1 MKVRKRNEYLDIES
15 SGGEESDGGYD
26 SEAVLEAKGK
36 GKGKGKVTGRA
47 TKRRKLSLS
56 ASESALA
63 DEGGVGI
70 VNGRGSKGGRDAG
83 VLSAED
89 EEDRDEDEVMDNADT
104 DDEEENGD
112 GEKDEGSRGE
122 EEEEEEEG
130 YQEYDSQS
138 DQKPTSSTSST
149 APTTKSKPLK
159 PKETRKK
166 NKTGVIYFSSL
177 PPYLKPSALKSLL
190 TQRGFSP
197 ITKIFLSPYVPP
209 NASSSTTTGKRASSN
224 RRRTYTDGWVEFA
237 SKRTAK
243 ICAETLNAT
252 IVGGKKGGWYHDD
265 VWNIKYLRGFK
276 WADLMEQVQRERAE
290 REARRRIEDARA
302 RREEKAFLAGVE
314 RGKVVEGIRRKRA
327 EKAKGKGKEVV
338 EGEKAAGGNVDGVGA
353 GEEKGFKAKA
363 GLDVRRV
370 FRQNEVLDSGKAR
383 DRGEKALDADA
394 KRVLG
399 KIF

>member
-1 MKVRKRNEYLDIES
+1 MTVRKRNEYLDIES
-15 SGGEESDGGYD
+15 SEGEGSDGGYD
-26 SEAVLEAKGK
+26 SEAAQEAKGK

-47 TKRRKLSLS
+47 TKRRKLSVS
-56 ASESALA
+56 ASEFASE
-63 DEGGVGI
+63 DEGGVGA
-70 VNGRGSKGGRDAG
+70 VNGRDSTGGRG
-83 VLSAED
+83 VGLLSA
-89 EEDRDEDEVMDNADT
+89 EEDRDEDEVRNNADT
-104 DDEEENGD
+104 DGEEVNAD
-112 GEKDEGSRGE
+112 GEKDEKNGGG
-122 EEEEEEEG
+122 EEEEEG

-138 DQKPTSSTSST
+138 DQKPASATSST
-149 APTTKSKPLK
+149 APNTKSKPLK

-302 RREEKAFLAGVE
+302 RREERAFLAGVE

-327 EKAKGKGKEVV
+327 EKAKVV

-353 GEEKGFKAKA
+353 GEEKGFKAKVD
-363 GLDVRRV
+363 LDVRRV
-370 FRQNEVLDSGKAR
+370 FRQNEVLGSGKAR

>member
-1 MKVRKRNEYLDIES
+1 MTVRKRNEYLDIES
-15 SGGEESDGGYD
+15 SDGEGSDGGYD
-26 SEAVLEAKGK
+26 SEAAQEAKGK
-36 GKGKGKVTGRA
+36 GKGKGKVAGRA
-47 TKRRKLSLS
+47 TKRRKLSVS
-56 ASESALA
+56 ASESPLE

-70 VNGRGSKGGRDAG
+70 VNGTGSKGGRDAG
-83 VLSAED
+83 LPSAD
-89 EEDRDEDEVMDNADT
+89 DDRNEDEVMDNSDT
-104 DDEEENGD
+104 DGEEENAD
-112 GEKDEGSRGE
+112 GGKDEEDG
-122 EEEEEEEG
+122 EEEEG

-138 DQKPTSSTSST
+138 DQKPASTTSST

-159 PKETRKK
+159 LKETRKK

-290 REARRRIEDARA
+290 REARQRIEDARA

-314 RGKVVEGIRRKRA
+314 RGKVFEGIRRKRA
-327 EKAKGKGKEVV
+327 EKAKGKEVA
-338 EGEKAAGGNVDGVGA
+338 GEKAAGGNVDGA
-353 GEEKGFKAKA
+353 GEERGLKAKVD
-363 GLDVRRV
+363 LDVRRV
-370 FRQNEVLDSGKAR
+370 FRQNEVLGSGKAR

>member
-15 SGGEESDGGYD
+15 SGGEGSDGGYD
-26 SEAVLEAKGK
+26 SEAALEAKGK

-122 EEEEEEEG
+122 RRRRRRRDTKNTIRNQIRNPPQRHPPPPPPRRDP
-130 YQEYDSQS
+130 QE
-138 DQKPTSSTSST
+138 
-149 APTTKSKPLK
+149 
-159 PKETRKK
+159 

-370 FRQNEVLDSGKAR
+370 FRQNEVLGSGKAR

>member
-1 MKVRKRNEYLDIES
+1 MTVRKRNEYLDIES
-15 SGGEESDGGYD
+15 SNGEESDGGYD
-26 SEAVLEAKGK
+26 SEAAQEAKGK
-36 GKGKGKVTGRA
+36 GKGKAKVTGRA
-47 TKRRKLSLS
+47 TKRRKLSVS
-56 ASESALA
+56 ASESASE

-70 VNGRGSKGGRDAG
+70 VNRGGSKGRRDAEL
-83 VLSAED
+83 LSAEGSS
-89 EEDRDEDEVMDNADT
+89 EDEVIDNADT
-104 DDEEENGD
+104 D
-112 GEKDEGSRGE
+112 GE
-122 EEEEEEEG
+122 EEDADGGKYEEGGEEEEEG

-138 DQKPTSSTSST
+138 DQKPAPTTSSS

-209 NASSSTTTGKRASSN
+209 NGSSSTTAKRASSN

-265 VWNIKYLRGFK
+265 VLNIKYLKGFK

-290 REARRRIEDARA
+290 REARKRIEDARA

-327 EKAKGKGKEVV
+327 EKAKGKEV
-338 EGEKAAGGNVDGVGA
+338 EGGKVAGGNADGA
-353 GEEKGFKAKA
+353 GAGAEKQTGLNAKVD
-363 GLDVRRV
+363 LDVRRV
-370 FRQNEVLDSGKAR
+370 FRQNEALGGAKAK
-383 DRGEKALDADA
+383 DRREKALDADA